1 VHDVSGERLLR
12 PCGRVRPEELPEE
25 RLLETDAEEQG
36 RGGLRV
42 GVGAQPPEALFG
54 AQVRRHGLVRLV
66 RAGPLI
72 WNRKATMKILVVGAT
87 GKTGREVMTQALSQG
102 HSVVALARRPE
113 AITLQ
118 HARLAVVKGDVLD
131 AHSLGPACDGVDA
144 VISAL
149 GIGASRA
156 PTRVYSDGIRHILT
170 AMQAAGTGRIVVVS
184 AEPAG
189 PWAPHTLP
197 RRVVLFPI
205 LQRLFGAT
213 YDDMRRMETILRD
226 SAAQW
231 TVLRPPRLL
240 DKPARE
246 RPYIVRTIDHRL
258 HVTHADLEWTDG
270 EIAALHG
277 LDTA

>member
-1 VHDVSGERLLR
+1 
-12 PCGRVRPEELPEE
+12 
-25 RLLETDAEEQG
+25 
-36 RGGLRV
+36 
-42 GVGAQPPEALFG
+42 
-54 AQVRRHGLVRLV
+54 
-66 RAGPLI
+66 
-72 WNRKATMKILVVGAT
+72 MKILVVGAT

-131 AHSLGPACDGVDA
+131 ATSLGPACDGVDA

-189 PWAPHTLP
+189 PWAPHTLL

-226 SAAQW
+226 SPAQW

-240 DKPARE
+240 DKPARKA
-246 RPYIVRTIDHRL
+246 YRL
-258 HVTHADLEWTDG
+258 NPDGPLTKGPTLTYADLAT
-270 EIAALHG
+270 ALIDVLG
-277 LDTA
+277 QSNLTRQAVAVAN